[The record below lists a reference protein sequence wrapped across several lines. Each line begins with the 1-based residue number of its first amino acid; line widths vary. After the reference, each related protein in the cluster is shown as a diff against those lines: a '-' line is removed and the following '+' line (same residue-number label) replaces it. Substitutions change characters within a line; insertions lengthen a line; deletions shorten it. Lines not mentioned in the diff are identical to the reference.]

1 MRVLFTLV
9 LLFPLA
15 ACSLFPPVAAVIP
28 YVPEVPLAQN
38 KGRSGLEASDEF
50 ARPIHNIAE
59 MLFGSTVGVNARN
72 NDSGRTVKKFGPL
85 KIRVK

>member
-1 MRVLFTLV
+1 
-9 LLFPLA
+9 
-15 ACSLFPPVAAVIP
+15 
-28 YVPEVPLAQN
+28 QN

-59 MLFGSTVGVNARN
+59 MLFGSTVGANARN
-72 NDSGRTVKKFGPL
+72 NGSGRTVKKFGPL